1 MEKFN
6 AHGRDRDVI
15 PNVDSKSVF
24 GDLKLFF
31 FVPIPYAHL
40 KNFFKNEVQLIYN
53 VALISAIQQS
63 DSVIHLYIFFFIF
76 FSIVIYHGILIQFF
90 VLYNRAL
97 LFIHPIYN
105 SLYLLTSISHS
116 NPPPPPSPLGNHKS
130 VPYDCESVSILQ
142 IGSFVSYFRFHI

>member
-116 NPPPPPSPLGNHKS
+116 NPPPTPSPLGNHKS

>member
-40 KNFFKNEVQLIYN
+40 KNFFKNEV
-53 VALISAIQQS
+53 
-63 DSVIHLYIFFFIF
+63 
-76 FSIVIYHGILIQFF
+76 
-90 VLYNRAL
+90 
-97 LFIHPIYN
+97 
-105 SLYLLTSISHS
+105 
-116 NPPPPPSPLGNHKS
+116 
-130 VPYDCESVSILQ
+130 
-142 IGSFVSYFRFHI
+142 